1 MALVKTISKKTE
13 FDGCLKLEKL
23 VVFYFSASWCQPCHL
38 MAPKYAELANMPE
51 FVNIEFVTVDVD
63 EAEETDLGVDETDS
77 REKRTEEIA
86 DAAGIDAVPTFQIF
100 RGDAQVGEEL
110 VGADEV
116 KLKDRLKE
124 VIQQK
129 PGMS

>member
-63 EAEETDLGVDETDS
+63 EAEE
-77 REKRTEEIA
+77 IA

>member
-1 MALVKTISKKTE
+1 MAAVKSISKKTE
-13 FDGCLKLEKL
+13 FDSCLKLEKL

-38 MAPKYAELANMPE
+38 MAPKYAELANLPE
-51 FVNIEFVTVDVD
+51 FVNIDFVTVDID
-63 EAEETDLGVDETDS
+63 EA
-77 REKRTEEIA
+77 EEIA

-124 VIQQK
+124 AIRQNAAA
-129 PGMS
+129 